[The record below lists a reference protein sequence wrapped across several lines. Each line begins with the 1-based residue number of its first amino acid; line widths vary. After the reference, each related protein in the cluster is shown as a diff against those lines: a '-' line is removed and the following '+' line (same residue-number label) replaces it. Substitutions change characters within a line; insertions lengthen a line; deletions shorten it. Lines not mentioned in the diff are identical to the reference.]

1 MGNLAANDHSRTWLQ
16 VFNNSKVNGAPYR
29 GDYLP
34 AHSWD
39 WPTDT
44 YLQRRLLILRGHASR
59 ETKTETPAGTEK
71 CQDKDIFS
79 PARVL
84 DPLLERGDSLVG
96 YRKILGN
103 VDGFRARSER
113 RSNDANP
120 LDAGGGCRVV
130 LASSDL
136 SAPPTE

>member
-1 MGNLAANDHSRTWLQ
+1 MGNLVANDHSRTWLQ

-59 ETKTETPAGTEK
+59 ETEAGTPAGTEK
-71 CQDKDIFS
+71 CQDKEIFS

-84 DPLLERGDSLVG
+84 NPLLERGDSLVG
-96 YRKILGN
+96 YPKNPRKRRRIP
-103 VDGFRARSER
+103 RAVGATKQR
-113 RSNDANP
+113 RQ
-120 LDAGGGCRVV
+120 
-130 LASSDL
+130 SS
-136 SAPPTE
+136 